1 MGERNFSE
9 FFGNTPVVVQREKS
23 TNGLLEHS
31 LRMGSLVCDGCGIEP
46 RHLYLKS
53 LAKALPFEFTTEVPI
68 DAKTF
73 VDIDNGKIM
82 AKICKN
88 GFVSKTVSVMPD
100 IVNVRIGGNEVNKVV
115 FVDFADRTTEKAV
128 LSEDDTFSLEQGISI
143 CITKKL
149 LNDKCGAGSSMYNKI
164 IQRALKVF
172 DTKEKKEIAKAT
184 EKENEEKKF
193 AKIKAK
199 KEARRIKREEAE
211 RERQIE
217 IQKEAY
223 LRAMREYNNGT
234 ETEQNK

>member
-1 MGERNFSE
+1 MEKRDFSE
-9 FFGNTPVVVQREKS
+9 FLRKPVVVPKE
-23 TNGLLEHS
+23 TFHDGYGLINRCFIPKVEL
-31 LRMGSLVCDGCGIEP
+31 I
-46 RHLYLKS
+46 
-53 LAKALPFEFTTEVPI
+53 KALPFEITTETEVPL

-73 VDIDNGKIM
+73 IDVDNGKIT

-115 FVDFADRTTEKAV
+115 FVDFADRTTEKAI
-128 LSEDDTFSLEQGISI
+128 LSEDDIFSLEQGISI

-149 LNDKCGAGSSMYNKI
+149 LNDKCDAGGSMYNKI

-172 DTKEKKEIAKAT
+172 NAKTKEDIAKAT
-184 EKENEEKKF
+184 KKENEEKKF

-211 RERQIE
+211 REHQIE